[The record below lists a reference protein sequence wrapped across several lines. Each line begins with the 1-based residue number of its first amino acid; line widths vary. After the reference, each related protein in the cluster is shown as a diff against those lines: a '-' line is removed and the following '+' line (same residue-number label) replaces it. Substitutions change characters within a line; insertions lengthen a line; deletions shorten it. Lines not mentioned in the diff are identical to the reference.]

1 MEFKTDLTDNSFSF
15 LSLFIVSFAIRKVV
29 SKKAKKKKKKMKKVK
44 KKKRKNRDET

>member
-29 SKKAKKKKKKMKKVK
+29 SKKQKKKKKMKKVK